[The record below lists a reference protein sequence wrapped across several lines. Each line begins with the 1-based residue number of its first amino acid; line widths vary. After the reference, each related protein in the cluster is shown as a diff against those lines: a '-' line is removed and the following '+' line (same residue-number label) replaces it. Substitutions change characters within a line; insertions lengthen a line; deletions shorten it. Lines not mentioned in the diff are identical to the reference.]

1 MNVFNS
7 NDYERACIW
16 YERIKYCVEK
26 FNIKIEI
33 LREKLAVDLLNN
45 KSVNYFH
52 TDYQSMIDN
61 FETEVYHIIETY
73 KVEQRYLP
81 FLCMIV
87 EEYVDLIYD
96 STSFVLRVLGHNGFH
111 EPHNIPTFGYEVY
124 EAIGILNL
132 GIEDVK
138 EQTIYKY
145 HKMDF
150 AYHDWCFKYGEQELI
165 KLCTSFEGRVA
176 GLFKEYCFET
186 NCIPVLMAII
196 INETDQIYGFSDYG
210 FIDSLIIAI
219 ENKMDE

>member
-45 KSVNYFH
+45 QSVNYFH
-52 TDYQSMIDN
+52 ADYQSIIDN

-73 KVEQRYLP
+73 AVDQQYLP
-81 FLCMIV
+81 FLFMII
-87 EEYVDLIYD
+87 EEYADLIYD
-96 STSFVLRVLGHNGFH
+96 STSFVLRVLSHNGFH

-124 EAIGILNL
+124 EAIGLLNL
-132 GIEDVK
+132 DIEDIK

-145 HKMDF
+145 HKMDYS
-150 AYHDWCFKYGEQELI
+150 YHDWHFKYGEQELMNS
-165 KLCTSFEGRVA
+165 CAGFECRVA
-176 GLFKEYCFET
+176 RLFKDYGFDKT
-186 NCIPVLMAII
+186 SIPVLMAII
-196 INETDQIYGFSDYG
+196 INEADHIYGFSDYG
-210 FIDSLIIAI
+210 FLECLIKAI
-219 ENKMDE
+219 ENRIG

>member
-1 MNVFNS
+1 
-7 NDYERACIW
+7 
-16 YERIKYCVEK
+16 
-26 FNIKIEI
+26 
-33 LREKLAVDLLNN
+33 
-45 KSVNYFH
+45 
-52 TDYQSMIDN
+52 
-61 FETEVYHIIETY
+61 
-73 KVEQRYLP
+73 
-81 FLCMIV
+81 LCMIV

>member
-33 LREKLAVDLLNN
+33 LKENN
-45 KSVNYFH
+45 QSVNYFH
-52 TDYQSMIDN
+52 TDYQSIIDN

-73 KVEQRYLP
+73 EVEQRYLP

-132 GIEDVK
+132 GIEDLK

-150 AYHDWCFKYGEQELI
+150 AYHDWYSKYGEQELI

-176 GLFKEYCFET
+176 GLFKEYCFEK

-219 ENKMDE
+219 EDRMDE

>member
-45 KSVNYFH
+45 QSVNYFH
-52 TDYQSMIDN
+52 ADYQSIIDN
-61 FETEVYHIIETY
+61 FETEVYHIIE
-73 KVEQRYLP
+73 KNAVDQQYLP
-81 FLCMIV
+81 FLFMII
-87 EEYVDLIYD
+87 EEYADLIYD
-96 STSFVLRVLGHNGFH
+96 LTSFVLRVLSHNGFH

-124 EAIGILNL
+124 EAIGLLNL
-132 GIEDVK
+132 DIEDIK

-150 AYHDWCFKYGEQELI
+150 SYHDWHFKYGEQELMNS
-165 KLCTSFEGRVA
+165 CAGFECRVA
-176 GLFKEYCFET
+176 RLFKDYGFDKT
-186 NCIPVLMAII
+186 CIPVLMAII
-196 INETDQIYGFSDYG
+196 INEADHIYGFSDYG
-210 FIDSLIIAI
+210 FLESLIKAI
-219 ENKMDE
+219 ENRIG

>member
-45 KSVNYFH
+45 QSVNYFH
-52 TDYQSMIDN
+52 ADYQSIIDN

-73 KVEQRYLP
+73 AVDQQYLP
-81 FLCMIV
+81 FLFMII
-87 EEYVDLIYD
+87 EEYADLIYD
-96 STSFVLRVLGHNGFH
+96 STSFVLRVLSHNGFH

-124 EAIGILNL
+124 EAIGLLNL
-132 GIEDVK
+132 DIEDIK

-145 HKMDF
+145 HKMDYS
-150 AYHDWCFKYGEQELI
+150 YHDWHFKYGEQELMNS
-165 KLCTSFEGRVA
+165 CAGFECRVA
-176 GLFKEYCFET
+176 RLFKDYGFDKT
-186 NCIPVLMAII
+186 SIPVLMAII
-196 INETDQIYGFSDYG
+196 INEADHIYGFSDYG
-210 FIDSLIIAI
+210 FLEYLIKAI
-219 ENKMDE
+219 ENRIG

>member
-45 KSVNYFH
+45 QSVNYFH
-52 TDYQSMIDN
+52 ADYQSIIDN

-73 KVEQRYLP
+73 AVDQQYLP
-81 FLCMIV
+81 FLFMII
-87 EEYVDLIYD
+87 EEYADLIYD
-96 STSFVLRVLGHNGFH
+96 STSFVLRVLSHNGFH

-124 EAIGILNL
+124 EAIGLLNL
-132 GIEDVK
+132 DIEDIK

-150 AYHDWCFKYGEQELI
+150 SYHDWHFKYGEQELMNSCAGW
-165 KLCTSFEGRVA
+165 LC
-176 GLFKEYCFET
+176 
-186 NCIPVLMAII
+186 
-196 INETDQIYGFSDYG
+196 
-210 FIDSLIIAI
+210 
-219 ENKMDE
+219 